1 MLTPG
6 MLLTLAAC
14 QPKPPPPA
22 TTVLFLV
29 DTLRAD
35 AVGQAAPAH
44 DAAPFLDDLAAEQAT
59 QFTRAYASSSWTLSS
74 TATLVTGLMPW
85 EHKVVR
91 DAGGDKHCF
100 GRLREDIPT
109 VGSVH
114 RQRGWR
120 TGVWLNNAFL
130 APDFRLWTG
139 FDQVDFQ
146 GADPIGHRTALET
159 VELALAWLD
168 QAPDAPAFLLVHVM
182 EPHFDYDPDIPFAGA
197 FSADLPTTLPR
208 PIGPTIHHGWMK
220 ATNPPPSDQ
229 DQAWLAAV
237 YAEEVRTVDAAAE
250 AMVQGLKQ
258 RGRWDNATFVVTS
271 DHGEEFWDHDNFE
284 HGHSLLGEVTQ
295 VPLLVKAPGVAPGPN
310 HTVVDAVAVAQLLVD
325 GDQSPLYGLAKSG
338 VSQPDNVA
346 ISEGTIY
353 RPQQLSVVTDTHRL
367 VLGLEPEHRY
377 RQLWQLDANGAEAP
391 KPLAPD
397 HPEQT
402 SIGDPLFQW
411 LANARGDLEPTRPRD
426 PSYISD
432 PGVFEML
439 SAMGYLEDDDSDP
452 CQ

>member
-1 MLTPG
+1 MLTSG

-14 QPKPPPPA
+14 QPKPPPPS

-35 AVGQAAPAH
+35 AVAQPDPTY
-44 DAAPFLDDLAAEQAT
+44 DATPFLDDLARDDAT
-59 QFTRAYASSSWTLSS
+59 NFTRAYASSSWTLSS

-85 EHKVVR
+85 EHRVVR
-91 DAGGDKHCF
+91 AAGGDKHCF

-109 VGSVH
+109 AGSVH

-130 APDFRLWTG
+130 APDFRLWAG
-139 FDQVDFQ
+139 FDHVDFK
-146 GADPIGHRTALET
+146 GADPVGHRTAMET

-168 QAPDAPAFLLVHVM
+168 QEPTEPAFLLVHVM
-182 EPHFDYDPDIPFAGA
+182 EPHFDYDPDIPFAGT
-197 FSADLPTTLPR
+197 FSEGMPTSLTR
-208 PIGPTIHHGWMK
+208 PIGPAVHTQWMN
-220 ATNPPPSDQ
+220 AGTPAPPAQ
-229 DQAWLAAV
+229 DQAYLRAM

-250 AMVQGLKQ
+250 AMVEGLKQ
-258 RGRWDNATFVVTS
+258 RGRWDNALFVVTS
-271 DHGEEFWDHDNFE
+271 DHGEEFWEHDDFE
-284 HGHSLLGEVTQ
+284 HGHSLRSKITQ
-295 VPLLVKAPGVAPGPN
+295 VPLLLKAPGVAPGDN
-310 HTVVDAVAVAQLLVD
+310 STVVDAIAVANLLVE
-325 GDQSPLYGLAKSG
+325 GDQSALYTLAKSG
-338 VSQPDNVA
+338 VSQPNNVA

-367 VLGLEPEHRY
+367 VLGLEPEFRY
-377 RQLWQLDANGAEAP
+377 RQLWQLDASGTEAP
-391 KPLAPD
+391 KPLPAD
-397 HPEQT
+397 HAEQT
-402 SIGDPLFQW
+402 TIGDPLFQW

-432 PGVFEML
+432 PSVFEML
-439 SAMGYLEDDDSDP
+439 SAMGYLEDDEGDP